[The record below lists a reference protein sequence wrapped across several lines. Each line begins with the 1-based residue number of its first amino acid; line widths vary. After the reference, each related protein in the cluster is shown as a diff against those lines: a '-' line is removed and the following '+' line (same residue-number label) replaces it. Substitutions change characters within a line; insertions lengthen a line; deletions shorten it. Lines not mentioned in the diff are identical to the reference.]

1 LHVAAGHAA
10 RPKTDPLPTVA
21 LICLG
26 DNLGAKQTAHTPE
39 NRMNRN
45 SDSQP
50 RSRWDF
56 VHFAVI
62 IVGLWLSLAG
72 IATLSKAVAIVG
84 VVLMAYGFLYF
95 AFQQWIR
102 GDGD

>member
-1 LHVAAGHAA
+1 
-10 RPKTDPLPTVA
+10 
-21 LICLG
+21 
-26 DNLGAKQTAHTPE
+26 
-39 NRMNRN
+39 
-45 SDSQP
+45 
-50 RSRWDF
+50 

-62 IVGLWLSLAG
+62 FGGFWLSLAG